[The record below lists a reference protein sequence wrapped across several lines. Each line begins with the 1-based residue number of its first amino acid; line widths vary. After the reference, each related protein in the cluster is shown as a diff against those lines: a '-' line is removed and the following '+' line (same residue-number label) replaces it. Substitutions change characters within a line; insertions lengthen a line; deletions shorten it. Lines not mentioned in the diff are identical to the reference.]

1 MKKLVRFGIAGTA
14 GFVIDATVLWL
25 LLETT
30 PLGPFV
36 ARAVAIAV
44 ALVATWY
51 LNRSFTFGA
60 SRRSIAVEGFR
71 YGSVGL
77 VSAMV
82 NYLIYGGLLLALPIL
97 QPMAALVIA
106 SIAAMAFSFF
116 GYSRF
121 VFRR

>member
-1 MKKLVRFGIAGTA
+1 MKKLARFGIVGSI
-14 GFVIDATVLWL
+14 GFLVDGSVLWL
-25 LLETT
+25 LLEAT
-30 PLGPFV
+30 PLGPFL
-36 ARAVAIAV
+36 ARAIAIAV

-71 YGSVGL
+71 YGSVGIT
-77 VSAMV
+77 SAAV
-82 NYLIYGGLLLALPIL
+82 NYLIYSGLLLSLPIL
-97 QPMAALVIA
+97 KPLAALVIA

>member
-1 MKKLVRFGIAGTA
+1 MRKLVRFGIVGTA
-14 GFVIDATVLWL
+14 GFVIDAALLWL
-25 LLETT
+25 LLEAT

-77 VSAMV
+77 VSALI
-82 NYLIYGGLLLALPIL
+82 NYLIYSGLLLSLPIL

>member
-1 MKKLVRFGIAGTA
+1 MKKLVRFGIVGTA
-14 GFVIDATVLWL
+14 GFVIDAALLWL

-30 PLGPFV
+30 PLGPFL
-36 ARAVAIAV
+36 ARATAIAV

-60 SRRSIAVEGFR
+60 SRRSLAVEGFR
-71 YGSVGL
+71 YGSVGIT
-77 VSAMV
+77 SAVV
-82 NYLIYGGLLLALPIL
+82 NYLIYSGLLLSLPIL
-97 QPMAALVIA
+97 QPLAALVIA
-106 SIAAMAFSFF
+106 SIAAMAFSFV

>member
-1 MKKLVRFGIAGTA
+1 MKKLVRFGIVGTA
-14 GFVIDATVLWL
+14 GFAIDAVLLWL

-44 ALVATWY
+44 ALVSTWH
-51 LNRSFTFGA
+51 LNRTFTFGA

-71 YGSVGL
+71 YGSIGL
-77 VSAMV
+77 VSSAV
-82 NYLIYGGLLLALPIL
+82 NYLIYSGLLLSLPIL
-97 QPMAALVIA
+97 QPLAALVIA

>member
-1 MKKLVRFGIAGTA
+1 MKKLVRFGIVGTA
-14 GFVIDATVLWL
+14 GFVIDAVLLWL

-44 ALVATWY
+44 ALVSTWY

-77 VSAMV
+77 VSSAV
-82 NYLIYGGLLLALPIL
+82 NYLIYSGLLLSLPIL

>member
-1 MKKLVRFGIAGTA
+1 MKKLVRFGIVGTA
-14 GFVIDATVLWL
+14 GFVIDAVLLWL

-30 PLGPFV
+30 PLGPFL
-36 ARAVAIAV
+36 ARAIAIAV

-77 VSAMV
+77 VSSAV
-82 NYLIYGGLLLALPIL
+82 NYLIYSGLLLSLPIL

>member
-1 MKKLVRFGIAGTA
+1 MKKLARFGIVGSI
-14 GFVIDATVLWL
+14 GFLVDAALLWL

-30 PLGPFV
+30 PLGPFL
-36 ARAVAIAV
+36 ARAIAIAV
-44 ALVATWY
+44 ALCATWY

-60 SRRSIAVEGFR
+60 SRRSIAIEGFR
-71 YGSVGL
+71 YGSVGIT
-77 VSAMV
+77 SAAV
-82 NYLIYGGLLLALPIL
+82 NYLIYSGLLLSLPIL
-97 QPMAALVIA
+97 QPLAALVIA

>member
-1 MKKLVRFGIAGTA
+1 MKKLVRFGIVGTA
-14 GFVIDATVLWL
+14 GFVIDAAVLWM

-30 PLGPFV
+30 PLGPFL
-36 ARAVAIAV
+36 ARAIAIAV
-44 ALVATWY
+44 ALCATWY

-60 SRRSIAVEGFR
+60 SRRSIAIEGFR
-71 YGSVGL
+71 YGSVGIT
-77 VSAMV
+77 SAAV
-82 NYLIYGGLLLALPIL
+82 NYLIYSGLLLSLPIL
-97 QPMAALVIA
+97 QPLAALVIA

>member
-1 MKKLVRFGIAGTA
+1 MKKLVRFGIVGTA
-14 GFVIDATVLWL
+14 GFVIDAAMLWL

-30 PLGPFV
+30 PFGPFL
-36 ARAVAIAV
+36 ARAMAIAV
-44 ALVATWY
+44 ALAATWY

-60 SRRSIAVEGFR
+60 SRRSIAIEGFR
-71 YGSVGL
+71 YGSVGI
-77 VSAMV
+77 VSALV
-82 NYLIYGGLLLALPIL
+82 NYLIYSGLLLSLPIL
-97 QPMAALVIA
+97 QPLAALVIG

>member
-1 MKKLVRFGIAGTA
+1 MKKLVRFGIVGSI
-14 GFVIDATVLWL
+14 GFVIDAALLWL
-25 LLETT
+25 LLQTT

-36 ARAVAIAV
+36 ARAIAIVV

-60 SRRSIAVEGFR
+60 SRRSLAVEGFR
-71 YGSVGL
+71 YGSVGIT
-77 VSAMV
+77 SAVV
-82 NYLIYGGLLLALPIL
+82 NYLIYTLLLLSLPIL
-97 QPMAALVIA
+97 QPLAALVIA